1 MITYGYFAL
10 LGLSCLLALSNWRKA
25 VYAAIALDFLRDPV
39 RKLDQGES
47 VLITVSV
54 LGLWGVIMI
63 SAWGKSQRE
72 IHEFFRFNP
81 RLLQAFRLLLL
92 AILPGCVISLIF
104 YSGGYRLVALGLVS
118 YLAPF
123 AGVLLGVLFAKDP
136 VQMERVLRFYCVVN
150 GIALTSVIAEYTKVD
165 LPALGGM
172 RDMNWIRYSGSEIV
186 NLIGGF
192 YRSPDIMGLHAAQ
205 VVMFSMI
212 LATRR
217 NQGLSIGWL
226 ALALFGSLC
235 LLLSGRRKM
244 LGMPLVFM
252 AATAFFC
259 YLRGI
264 RYTQFAAMPVIAL
277 SAAAAGVYLVGT
289 DDFVADEYT
298 NFATTLFTDGVS
310 RSQQIVAGS
319 VASTLSQSG
328 VIGSGIGSATQGA
341 YHVSDGP
348 KMGWQEDGVSRLF
361 KELGIIGVVLAAF
374 AITSAIRAVTLAVRR
389 TPRAS
394 LHSLFQLMLI
404 AVVVANAASFMIS
417 HQQYSGDPP
426 SAIIVLMVL
435 GMGLSVAIP
444 YQKVRRMSKR

>member
-10 LGLSCLLALSNWRKA
+10 LGLSCLLALSNWRQA

-39 RKLDQGES
+39 RKLDPAET
-47 VLITVSV
+47 VVITVSV
-54 LGLWGVIMI
+54 LGLWGVIVI

-72 IHEFFRFNP
+72 IKEFFRFNP
-81 RLLQAFRLLLL
+81 GLLQAFRLLQL
-92 AILPGCVISLIF
+92 AILPGCAVSLIL
-104 YSGGYRLVALGLVS
+104 YSSGYKLVALGVVS

-123 AGVLLGVLFAKDP
+123 AGMLLGVVFAKDP
-136 VQMERVLRFYCVVN
+136 VQMDRVLRFYCVVN

-165 LPALGGM
+165 LPALGGL
-172 RDMNWIRYSGSEIV
+172 RDMEWIRYSGSEIV

-217 NQGLSIGWL
+217 NRGLSVGWL
-226 ALALFGSLC
+226 ALALFASLC

-259 YLRGI
+259 YLRGV
-264 RYTQFAAMPVIAL
+264 RYAQFAAVPVIAL

-289 DDFVADEYT
+289 DDFVADEYK
-298 NFATTLFTDGVS
+298 NFASTLFTEGVT
-310 RSQQIVAGS
+310 RSQQIVVGSLAG
-319 VASTLSQSG
+319 TLSQTG
-328 VIGSGIGSATQGA
+328 VVGTGIGSATQGA
-341 YHVSDGP
+341 YHLSTGG
-348 KMGWQEDGVSRLF
+348 KSGWQEDGVSRLF
-361 KELGIIGVVLAAF
+361 RELGVIGVIFVMLAM
-374 AITSAIRAVTLAVRR
+374 ISAIRAITFAVNR
-389 TPRAS
+389 TPRS
-394 LHSLFQLMLI
+394 SPRSLFQLMLI
-404 AVVVANAASFMIS
+404 AVAVANGASFMIS

-426 SAIIVLMVL
+426 SAIIVLIIL

-444 YQKVRRMSKR
+444 YQKASQMSMR